1 MLLADNSYFQ
11 PVAFK
16 GPKRGKNNNNNNK
29 KVRQ

>member
-16 GPKRGKNNNNNNK
+16 GLKREEKKNK